1 MELDA
6 VGTAGRRLNRSQM
19 VVRTRPNALLVQ
31 PRDLVVG
38 NRGNERLRAT
48 SALDRGILE
57 REVHPRDEARRVI
70 CHALLGKA
78 AGKFLIGRRGIPS
91 HPIGVDGII
100 GDNLEQL
107 VVEATGP
114 LISTV

>member
-1 MELDA
+1 MELNA
-6 VGTAGRRLNRSQM
+6 VGTAGRMLNRSQI
-19 VVRTRPNALLVQ
+19 VVRTRPSALLVQ
-31 PRDLVVG
+31 PRYLEIV
-38 NRGNERLRAT
+38 NRGNERLCAT
-48 SALDRGILE
+48 SALERGILE
-57 REVHPRDEARRVI
+57 HEVHPRDEARRVI

-78 AGKFLIGRRGIPS
+78 AGEFLIGRRGIPS

-100 GDNLEQL
+100 GDDLEQL

>member
-6 VGTAGRRLNRSQM
+6 VGTAERRLNRSQM

-31 PRDLVVG
+31 PCDLVVG

-48 SALDRGILE
+48 SALERGIVE
-57 REVHPRDEARRVI
+57 REVHPRDEARRVL

-78 AGKFLIGRRGIPS
+78 ASKFLIGRRGIPS

-100 GDNLEQL
+100 GDDLGQL

-114 LISTV
+114 VISTV